1 MQVMAF
7 TGFNKSMP
15 WVRHFV
21 EHMGVVVVKIS
32 SSVLGVASASVGARW
47 RSRCSG

>member
-1 MQVMAF
+1 MEVMAF

-21 EHMGVVVVKIS
+21 EHMVYIFCFTMTGNM
-32 SSVLGVASASVGARW
+32 
-47 RSRCSG
+47 SRGGPFFL